1 MIVDAQGR
9 PVVDTHATD
18 PCDHGVTF
26 DAVEARKVLE
36 QVTVGDPDADAL
48 VAFIMGNPNAAEVR
62 RRWPRHSGNCP
73 KGCGY
78 HGIAYAS
85 YDHYIMGDW

>member
-1 MIVDAQGR
+1 MIVDQKGR
-9 PVVDTHATD
+9 PLIDTHARET
-18 PCDHGVTF
+18 CDHGVTF
-26 DAVEARKVLE
+26 DADEARKVLE
-36 QVTVGDPDADAL
+36 KVTVTSVDAA

-73 KGCGY
+73 KGCGF

>member
-9 PVVDTHATD
+9 PVIDTHERD

-26 DAVEARKVLE
+26 DAGEARKVLE
-36 QVTVGDPDADAL
+36 RVTVGHADAA

-62 RRWPRHSGNCP
+62 RRWPRLQGNCP
-73 KGCGY
+73 KGCGF

-85 YDHYIMGDW
+85 YEHYLTGDW